1 MNRFP
6 GHPNYARPPQDNR
19 RLGYFLTAIFGAVV
33 GALLIVML
41 IPQMVPVMQD
51 MGVMPVVEAPDEGL
65 QAPPASP
72 GPTKPPVVTDYEQ
85 NIIRVVEKTTP
96 TIVTVTNVR
105 RVQDAFG
112 RVYERDGQGSGVII
126 DSDGYIVTNYH
137 VIEDAE
143 EILVETYD
151 NEEYTATIV
160 GEDPSTDLAVLR
172 IDATG
177 LTAAEFGDS
186 DTIVAGQLA
195 IAIGNPL
202 GREFARSVTVGVV
215 SGVRPAMYGQAA
227 RQRVFQ
233 LVQTDASINP
243 GNSGGALLDSEG
255 RVIGINTV
263 KMAGETVEGMG
274 FAIPSN
280 TVSRITSQ
288 LIEDGAVYRSWMGIS
303 VSPVPVEENGGAKLE
318 RVLDGSPADEAGI
331 RVGDI
336 IVRIDDAEVREVVD
350 LLAYLEET
358 APGETV
364 EVEILRDGVSEV
376 VDVTLDVM
384 PE

>member
-65 QAPPASP
+65 QAPAASP

-215 SGVRPAMYGQAA
+215 SGVRPAMYGQAV